1 MHDYH
6 VHSNYSDGGFLYAMI
21 AAAERAGLDGV
32 GVADH
37 CNVSERTAP
46 RREKRLLGFTMDTTY
61 GRRREA
67 IRELRDQFDLTVHDA
82 VEMDYDPRDEELIRA
97 FLDEAEFDYAVGS
110 VHHVRDTNVQS
121 AGEWADLDERECRAV
136 VDDHFDALVA
146 LVESEL
152 FDIAMAVRDI
162 ASEELQQSTK
172 LSDYWSNFHELD
184 RFELFEEVARADQPL
199 SGKDVAERRGEKD
212 NRQAI
217 SQALIDTTDG
227 DVNPYFKQGRG
238 KYSLSFV
245 GKYLVQTFRDGAFEG
260 IDESEDD
267 DEDASLDEF

>member
-1 MHDYH
+1 M
-6 VHSNYSDGGFLYAMI
+6 SNDIINLAEEYLQAHEEAQSSDLDVETLRKEREEWKSKMEELDEDDPLYDVAEQNFEERDKKLKQGQQSEEQYSELETKVQE
-21 AAAERAGLDGV
+21 AAAEKFVPTEDWTTQNVLRALNLALLSADRDYIEVNTTRIEDGS
-32 GVADH
+32 D
-37 CNVSERTAP
+37 
-46 RREKRLLGFTMDTTY
+46 
-61 GRRREA
+61 
-67 IRELRDQFDLTVHDA
+67 
-82 VEMDYDPRDEELIRA
+82 
-97 FLDEAEFDYAVGS
+97 
-110 VHHVRDTNVQS
+110 
-121 AGEWADLDERECRAV
+121 
-136 VDDHFDALVA
+136 VDDD
-146 LVESEL
+146 EEL

-199 SGKDVAERRGEKD
+199 SGKDIAERRDEED
-212 NRQAI
+212 NRQTI

>member
-1 MHDYH
+1 M
-6 VHSNYSDGGFLYAMI
+6 SNDIISLAEKYLRAREEVQSSDLDVEALREERADWESKMEELDEDDPLYDVAEQNFEKRDEKLKQGQQSEEQYSKLETDVLE
-21 AAAERAGLDGV
+21 AAAEKFV
-32 GVADH
+32 P
-37 CNVSERTAP
+37 T
-46 RREKRLLGFTMDTTY
+46 
-61 GRRREA
+61 
-67 IRELRDQFDLTVHDA
+67 
-82 VEMDYDPRDEELIRA
+82 
-97 FLDEAEFDYAVGS
+97 
-110 VHHVRDTNVQS
+110 
-121 AGEWADLDERECRAV
+121 GEWTTQDVLRALNLALLRTDRDYIEINTTRIEDGTDVEDDE
-136 VDDHFDALVA
+136 
-146 LVESEL
+146 EL

-172 LSDYWSNFHELD
+172 LCDYWSNFHELD

-199 SGKDVAERRGEKD
+199 TGKDIAERRSEED

-245 GKYLVQTFRDGAFEG
+245 GEYLVQTFRDGAFGG

-267 DEDASLDEF
+267 DGDASLDEF

>member
-1 MHDYH
+1 MLFRSVLRALNLALLRTYRDYIK
-6 VHSNYSDGGFLYAMI
+6 VNTTRIEDGSD
-21 AAAERAGLDGV
+21 
-32 GVADH
+32 
-37 CNVSERTAP
+37 
-46 RREKRLLGFTMDTTY
+46 
-61 GRRREA
+61 
-67 IRELRDQFDLTVHDA
+67 
-82 VEMDYDPRDEELIRA
+82 VEDDE
-97 FLDEAEFDYAVGS
+97 
-110 VHHVRDTNVQS
+110 
-121 AGEWADLDERECRAV
+121 
-136 VDDHFDALVA
+136 
-146 LVESEL
+146 EL

-172 LSDYWSNFHELD
+172 LCDYWSNFHELD

-199 SGKDVAERRGEKD
+199 TGKDIAERRGEED

-267 DEDASLDEF
+267 DGDASLDEF